1 MATRQKASGDCP
13 ICYEDIDDNELRCNI
28 CDKMVCVVCIQK
40 IMKSNLVQCPLCRT
54 MNACTQTQME
64 MITLGS
70 WTKLDAKQNVKTVK

>member
-13 ICYEDIDDNELRCNI
+13 VCYEDIDDNQLRCNI

-40 IMKSNLVQCPLCRT
+40 IMKSKLIKCPLCRT
-54 MNACTQTQME
+54 MNYCTEEQME

-70 WTKLDAKQNVKTVK
+70 WTKLLAKQNVKTVK